1 MMMTAAELKHLYV
14 KSWQGAFVELLGC
27 PAELADELRAYK
39 EDDLNDPDSVI
50 YTHHFAPISWIA
62 PLIVE
67 FLPVEGLT
75 GFQIDAI
82 EDQVHAAI
90 LGIKDPLACSRPDFD
105 WQAAAKRLDEY
116 LRRFGT
122 TLAELR
128 GRVDPNRFYYRRSP
142 TWSLKNKEEKG
153 ASPE

>member
-1 MMMTAAELKHLYV
+1 MMTAAELKRLYV

-27 PAELADELRAYK
+27 PAEFADELRAYN
-39 EDDLNDPDSVI
+39 EDCLNDPDSVI
-50 YTHHFAPISWIA
+50 YTNEFAPLSWIA

-75 GFQIDAI
+75 GCQFNVI
-82 EDQVHAAI
+82 EDKVHAAI
-90 LGIKDPLACSRPDFD
+90 LGGQGPLACSRPDFD
-105 WQAAAKRLDEY
+105 WQAAAKGLDEY
-116 LRRFGT
+116 LRQRFGT

-128 GRVDPNRFYYRRSP
+128 GRLDPNRFYYRRSP
-142 TWSLKNKEEKG
+142 AWSLRNKKQQG